1 MHQAA
6 HFAAM
11 DATPS
16 AAPLPAG
23 DVLAAHPLLGGAL
36 ALCAFLHLVFS
47 GLTVGGVLFTL
58 VYQLRGLA
66 VRDYDVLA
74 RDVAG
79 SLIALMN
86 LAALTGVVEIMLGT
100 TLYPTPFYEGN
111 SPIGSVWP
119 LLLPPLA
126 AAFAVTWL
134 HKQSWDALARHKG
147 LHVTM
152 IATAAVLFL
161 AVQLIYV
168 TGVDSALQGGRQPM
182 RFADAVLLPG
192 VLPHLLHLVLASLTL
207 SAVFLM
213 RVVGRSA
220 FDVTGRFRA
229 LSRTEIKTQLAS
241 VALATLALQVL
252 VGPLLY
258 VAGAGVHDLRYH
270 LAIGLGVLFALPALH
285 WLWKEISVPTRGPG
299 QRHGYITGTL
309 ALALLF
315 MVVARQLTHAAHF
328 TPKAPAAEAAAAAH

>member
-1 MHQAA
+1 
-6 HFAAM
+6 M
-11 DATPS
+11 DATPTP
-16 AAPLPAG
+16 APLPAG
-23 DVLAAHPLLGGAL
+23 DVLAAHPLLAGAL
-36 ALCAFLHLVFS
+36 AVFAFLHLVFA
-47 GLTVGGVLFTL
+47 GLTIGGVLFTL

-66 VRDYDVLA
+66 VRDYDLLA

-79 SLIALMN
+79 SLIVLMN

-100 TLYPTPFYEGN
+100 TLYPAPFYDG
-111 SPIGSVWP
+111 SSAIGSIWP

-126 AAFAVTWL
+126 AAFAATWL
-134 HKQSWDALARHKG
+134 HQQSWDALARHKG
-147 LHVTM
+147 LHVTT

-168 TGVDSALQGGRQPM
+168 TGLDCALQGGKQVRG
-182 RFADAVLLPG
+182 FADALLLPG
-192 VLPHLLHLVLASLTL
+192 VLPHFLHLVLAGLTL

-252 VGPLLY
+252 AGPLLY

-285 WLWKEISVPTRGPG
+285 WLWKEVTVPTRGPG
-299 QRHGYITGTL
+299 QRYGYIAGTL
-309 ALALLF
+309 ALALMF

-328 TPKAPAAEAAAAAH
+328 TTKAATEPATTH

>member
-1 MHQAA
+1 MEAIP
-6 HFAAM
+6 
-11 DATPS
+11 TT
-16 AAPLPAG
+16 APLPAG
-23 DVLAAHPLLGGAL
+23 DVLAAHPLLAGAL
-36 ALCAFLHLVFS
+36 AVFAFLHLVFA

-66 VRDYDVLA
+66 VRDYDLLA

-79 SLIALMN
+79 GLIVLMN

-100 TLYPTPFYEGN
+100 TLYPVPFYEGS

-134 HKQSWDALARHKG
+134 HQQSWDALARHKG
-147 LHVTM
+147 LHLTL

-161 AVQLIYV
+161 AVQLIYL
-168 TGVDSALQGGRQPM
+168 TGVDSALQGGKQAL

-192 VLPHLLHLVLASLTL
+192 VLPHFLHLVLAGLTL
-207 SAVFLM
+207 SAVWLM
-213 RVVGRSA
+213 RVVGSSA
-220 FDVTGRFRA
+220 YDATGRFRA

-285 WLWKEISVPTRGPG
+285 WLWQEITVPTRGPG
-299 QRHGYITGTL
+299 QRYGYIVGTL
-309 ALALLF
+309 ALALMF

-328 TPKAPAAEAAAAAH
+328 TPKVLVAEAPAAAH